1 MRLKNFL
8 RLIVYGGAVLLMLWA
23 FWLEPSSLRVVEH
36 ELSLQRWPA
45 QQNGLRIA
53 VISDIHAGAPYMGEA
68 KLHRIVEETNAAR
81 PDLILLAGDYVI
93 HHILGGRY
101 IAPEITVRI
110 LSGLRAP
117 LGVYAVLGNH
127 DIEDDG
133 VVRDAFTG
141 SNIVLMDDQLRRIN
155 HGAHQFWLAG
165 FAHFPQGQPNVART
179 LAGLNDAAPVIGFT
193 HSPSLFTAQS
203 MARANLMIA
212 GHTHGGQG
220 NFPFF
225 GRWPLGWFPE
235 PSPYEAG
242 HYTVDTDVFVTTGI
256 GTSGL
261 PVRFRVPPEISILNL
276 RARP

>member
-81 PDLILLAGDYVI
+81 PVLILLAGDYVI

-165 FAHFPQGQPNVART
+165 FGHFPQGQPNVART
-179 LAGLNDAAPVIGFT
+179 LAGVNDAAPVIGFT
-193 HSPSLFTAQS
+193 HSPVLFTDQPDP
-203 MARANLMIA
+203 RPNLLIA

-220 NFPFF
+220 NFPFL
-225 GRWPLGWFPE
+225 GRWPLQLFPE
-235 PSPYEAG
+235 PSAYEAG
-242 HYTVDTDVFVTTGI
+242 HYRTYTDVFVTTGI

-276 RARP
+276 RGGA